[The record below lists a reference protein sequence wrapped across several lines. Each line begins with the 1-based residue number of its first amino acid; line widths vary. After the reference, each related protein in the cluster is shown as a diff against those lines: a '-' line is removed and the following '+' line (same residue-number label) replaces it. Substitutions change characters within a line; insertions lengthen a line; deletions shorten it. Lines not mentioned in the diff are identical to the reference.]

1 MLILKNNNKK
11 VGLSP
16 SEKEKRKKKK
26 DCFYWRIECLVCLS
40 YNIKFLLKPKTL
52 MNKNY
57 YKRKFYSFLML
68 YILLLHFTMVVNLR

>member
-1 MLILKNNNKK
+1 MLVPKNNNKNA
-11 VGLSP
+11 GLSP
-16 SEKEKRKKKK
+16 SEKKKK

-40 YNIKFLLKPKTL
+40 YNIKNLLKPKTL

-68 YILLLHFTMVVNLR
+68 YILLLHFTMVANLR